1 MKNFKIFFLIFYL
14 FCVLVIIADIL
25 PVTLT
30 YFIGT
35 KYGNS
40 VLLEWETATEQ
51 DNLGFNLQ
59 RKNVDG
65 VWQNI
70 KFVEGHGNSN
80 VPHQYYFLDTTAAID
95 VNNNLIYYR
104 LEQLDIDGG
113 VDYPDSIEVDF
124 PTTINTEIFPS
135 EFELLQNYPNPFNP
149 STKIKFSIPAG
160 SVYSQNTK
168 VSLRVFDLLGSEV
181 AVLLNKQIPPGS
193 YEVEFNAENLSSGIY
208 FYKLDLNNF
217 SQAKKMILL
226 R

>member
-1 MKNFKIFFLIFYL
+1 MKNFKILLLIFYM

-35 KYGNS
+35 KFGNS

-59 RKNVDG
+59 RKDAGGLWLNLA
-65 VWQNI
+65 
-70 KFVEGHGNSN
+70 FVEGHGNSN
-80 VPHQYYFLDTTAAID
+80 VPHQYYFLDSTAAD
-95 VNNNLIYYR
+95 AVQNNFIYYR

-124 PTTINTEIFPS
+124 PTTVQTEIFPS
-135 EFELLQNYPNPFNP
+135 EFVLHQNYPNPFNP

-160 SVYSQNTK
+160 SVYSKYVT
-168 VSLRVFDLLGSEV
+168 VSLRVFDLLGSEI
-181 AVLLNKQIPPGS
+181 AVLLNKQISPGN
-193 YEVEFNAENLSSGIY
+193 YEVEFNAENLPSGIY
-208 FYKLDLNNF
+208 FYKLNLNNF
-217 SQAKKMILL
+217 SQTKKMVLL